1 MGHNVRSPVESACAT
16 RASVVEDWLCLFR
29 LRLHLDLRAWADV
42 VKGINRTCCDELRYL
57 IPVIEFLS
65 LLHIAWRRRC
75 HVYAMCVNCKYHSD
89 CLCVSASLT

>member
-1 MGHNVRSPVESACAT
+1 MESACAT

-29 LRLHLDLRAWADV
+29 LRLHVDLRSWADV

-65 LLHIAWRRRC
+65 LLQVRSLGCVVCSAFTDC
-75 HVYAMCVNCKYHSD
+75 HRPRPEPE
-89 CLCVSASLT
+89 